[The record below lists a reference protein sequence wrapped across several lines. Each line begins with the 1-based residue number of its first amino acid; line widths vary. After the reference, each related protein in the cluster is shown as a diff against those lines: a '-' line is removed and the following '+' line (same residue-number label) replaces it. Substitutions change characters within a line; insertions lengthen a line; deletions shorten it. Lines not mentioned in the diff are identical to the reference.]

1 MESVIKET
9 AISMQGISK
18 YYKYYEKEIDRAKEI
33 FTGRPFYQKIE
44 ALKETSLDVS
54 KGEVLGVIGQ
64 NGAGKSTL
72 LKVLSKTLL
81 PSTGEIEING
91 RIAALLELGASFH
104 PDMTGKENVYLSG
117 AIQGLNTKD
126 IDRIY
131 GEVIDFAEIGD
142 FINRPV
148 KTYSSG
154 MFVRLAFSVATHIDP
169 EILIIDEALSV
180 GDGAFSR
187 KSFDRIMD
195 FKDAGKTILFCSHS
209 MYQVE
214 VLCDRVVW
222 LENGAI
228 RKMGKPVEVI
238 TEYTELL
245 RMAAPKEESIAS
257 TNKVE
262 KEKFQ
267 NELDEKKVNNIPS
280 IREVRVSADGVD
292 GKVHKIDSEK
302 SNLEVNVIFD
312 IGEGVPL
319 ASVAVAISRGDGRI
333 ITSAGSVHDGVTLS
347 TNEAGHGVAKLLFP
361 QLPLLRGN
369 YFLDVAL
376 LCEKGIHLY
385 ESVRQ
390 AAEFNVE
397 QKGLERGIVKLPHE
411 WLE

>member
-1 MESVIKET
+1 
-9 AISMQGISK
+9 
-18 YYKYYEKEIDRAKEI
+18 
-33 FTGRPFYQKIE
+33 
-44 ALKETSLDVS
+44 
-54 KGEVLGVIGQ
+54 
-64 NGAGKSTL
+64 
-72 LKVLSKTLL
+72 
-81 PSTGEIEING
+81 
-91 RIAALLELGASFH
+91 
-104 PDMTGKENVYLSG
+104 MTGKENVYLSG